1 MNTVSYI
8 AEPSFR
14 YLMKPQQS
22 SLKASQVYDIIAQ
35 IPEGKVTTYGDIAR
49 ALGHPR
55 ASRVIGR
62 ILNKNPNPILTP
74 CHRVIKSNGNIG
86 GYAFGK
92 ARKKELL
99 KKEGLSFI
107 GDSTTQLGKYR
118 LPLHKLHY
126 EDLASFTSSRRCAS
140 DLT

>member
-1 MNTVSYI
+1 
-8 AEPSFR
+8 
-14 YLMKPQQS
+14 MKLH
-22 SLKASQVYDIIAQ
+22 SLKASHVYSIVAQ
-35 IPEGKVTTYGDIAR
+35 IPKGKVTTYGDIAK
-49 ALGHPR
+49 ALGHPH
-55 ASRVIGR
+55 ASRVVGR

-99 KKEGLSFI
+99 KKEGLSFA
-107 GDSTTQLGKYR
+107 GDSTTELGKYR
-118 LPLHKLHY
+118 IALHKLHY
-126 EDLASFTSSRRCAS
+126 EDLAPFTSSRRCAS

>member
-8 AEPSFR
+8 AEPFFR
-14 YLMKPQQS
+14 YLMKPQQ

-118 LPLHKLHY
+118 FPLHKLHY

>member
-1 MNTVSYI
+1 
-8 AEPSFR
+8 
-14 YLMKPQQS
+14 MKLRPI
-22 SLKASQVYDIIAQ
+22 KASHVYDIVAQ

-49 ALGHPR
+49 ALGHPC

-99 KKEGLSFI
+99 KKEGLCFI
-107 GDSTTQLGKYR
+107 GDTTADFTKYR
-118 LPLHKLHY
+118 IPLHKLTY